1 MIFRGG
7 MMKKKGVILVTAV
20 FLIPVI
26 ILASAVVS
34 RNNKI
39 EEYKRNKGELPLGFT
54 YTAHT
59 GCCDTEDNSIASI
72 TAGVQNG
79 AGIVEFDLNF
89 DKEENPIL
97 CHDEPEGGEVTL
109 KEAFLEVAKYDALKV
124 NVDAKSTANLASV
137 QEAASEAGVL
147 DRIFFTGITEN
158 ENDIVKMAC
167 PAVDYYL
174 NIDVEKPAKHTDKY
188 LKSLVEKV
196 KESGAVGIN
205 FNKDSASKELVDIF
219 HENGLLVSIYT
230 VDDKVEMYKILS
242 FAPDNITT
250 RNPEILKEILKS
262 Y

>member
-1 MIFRGG
+1 
-7 MMKKKGVILVTAV
+7 MKKKGVILVTAV

-26 ILASAVVS
+26 ILACVVVG

-39 EEYKRNKGELPLGFT
+39 EEYKRDKGELPLSFT

-59 GCCDTEDNSIASI
+59 GCCDTEDNSIESI
-72 TAGVQNG
+72 TAGAENG

-89 DKEENPIL
+89 DKEETPIL
-97 CHDEPEGGEVTL
+97 CHDEPVGGEVTL
-109 KEAFLEVAKYDALKV
+109 KEAFLEVAKYDSLKV
-124 NVDAKSTANLASV
+124 NVDVKNTANLASV
-137 QEAASEAGVL
+137 QEAASEAGIL

-174 NIDVEKPAKHTDKY
+174 NVDVKKPSKHTDKY

-196 KESGAVGIN
+196 EESGAVGIN
-205 FNKDSASKELVDIF
+205 LNKDSASKELVEIF

-242 FAPDNITT
+242 YGPDNITT
-250 RNPEILKEILKS
+250 KKPNVMAEILKS